1 MSPVAGHAPARDF
14 MRPGRSP
21 VRSLRAM
28 AATSSP
34 LATEAALQLLR
45 DGGNAVDAAIGAC
58 AVLALVEPHQTGL
71 GGDCFA
77 LIARNGTDRVV
88 AYNGSGR
95 APARIDRAEVAGR
108 MPGGIQPTSPEAVT
122 IPGAVEAWIR
132 LSADHGR
139 LPLSQALAP
148 AIAYAEHGVVLQ
160 DRVAFDWGVAKEK
173 IAGSPVLAAS
183 FFSGGQPPRPGTV
196 LRYPELART
205 FRLIAEK
212 GREGFYE
219 GSIAR
224 SLVATLRAS
233 GGVHELDDFADHRGE
248 YVAPMNA
255 TFRGYTVHQCPP
267 NGQGVIAL
275 LIMRILEQL
284 ETDPD
289 GPLGLWRLHAITEA
303 ARQAFAL
310 RNARLGDPNFTD
322 FDWSSVLEPPVIAGL
337 AARIRPDARIADQ
350 ALPTGSGSEHR
361 DTTYLCVVDEDRNAV
376 SLINSLFESFGSTI
390 TDPQSGI
397 TLHNRGLSFS
407 LLDGHPNALAPG
419 KRPMHTIIPGMLTKA
434 GRVVMPFGVMGGHF
448 QPVGHALLLSH
459 MLDYGL
465 DLQTAV
471 DLPRLFPSDGKLWV
485 ESGINH
491 AARQHL
497 SALGHDLTD
506 RIEPAGGAQ
515 AIWIDH
521 TTGVLTGASDPRKD
535 GAAIGY

>member
-1 MSPVAGHAPARDF
+1 MSPVEGHASARDF

-34 LATEAALQLLR
+34 LATETALQLLR

-58 AVLALVEPHQTGL
+58 AVLSLIEPHQTGI

-77 LIARNGTDRVV
+77 LIAPNGTDRVI
-88 AYNGSGR
+88 AYSGSGR
-95 APARIDRAEVAGR
+95 APARISRAEVAGR

-139 LPLSQALAP
+139 LPLSHVLAP
-148 AIAYAEHGVVLQ
+148 AIAYAEHGVVLA
-160 DRVAFDWGVAKEK
+160 DRVAFDWGVAREK
-173 IAGSPVLAAS
+173 ISRSPALAAS
-183 FFSGGQPPRPGTV
+183 FLPGGRPPRPGAV

-205 FRLIAEK
+205 LGLIAEK
-212 GREGFYE
+212 GRDGFYE
-219 GSIAR
+219 GPIAR
-224 SLVATLRAS
+224 SLVATLNDA
-233 GGVHELDDFADHRGE
+233 GGVHDVADFAAHRGE
-248 YVAPMNA
+248 YVSPMSA

-289 GPLGLWRLHAITEA
+289 GPLGHWRLHAMTEA
-303 ARQAFAL
+303 ARQAFAF
-310 RNARLGDPNFTD
+310 RNARLGDPDFTD
-322 FDWSSVLEPPVIAGL
+322 FDWRSVLDPSSITRI
-337 AARIRPDARIADQ
+337 AARIRSDARIAEED
-350 ALPTGSGSEHR
+350 LPTGYGREHR
-361 DTTYLCVVDEDRNAV
+361 DTTYICVVDEDRTAV

-390 TDPQSGI
+390 TDQQSGV

-419 KRPMHTIIPGMLTKA
+419 KRPMHTIIPGMLTRA

-459 MLDYGL
+459 ILDYGL
-465 DLQTAV
+465 DLQTAI

-485 ESGINH
+485 ESGIDQ

-497 SALGHDLTD
+497 SALGHDLAD